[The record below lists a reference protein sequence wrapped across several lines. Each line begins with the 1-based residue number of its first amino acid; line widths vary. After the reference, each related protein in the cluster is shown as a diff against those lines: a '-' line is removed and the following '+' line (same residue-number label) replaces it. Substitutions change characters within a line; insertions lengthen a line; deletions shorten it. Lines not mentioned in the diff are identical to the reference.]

1 MSRVIAL
8 AGFPPEILAY
18 AIAMYSRSALSI
30 EESIKKVTE
39 EKAGKFFE
47 TFYFAYGHKSIAD
60 NAHVAM
66 ALENISQIAAFE
78 IEDQSLWD
86 GQERSTRYQ
95 KFDTKSDCFV
105 IPKSFRGT
113 YLEGQYVDFATF
125 LLGEYAFFSQACFEY
140 LVKIN
145 TKPAEMNDAQY
156 ERTMRAR
163 AFDVARYWL
172 FGGIK
177 TSVGQVTSARS
188 LEDQITRLLTSEYP
202 DIVELAEQMK
212 SVCISG
218 VPLTPQGFAG
228 GDSDRPSILPTL
240 IKYATANPFQA
251 EMRKA
256 ARFWAEHLGLNA
268 SVRGDL
274 GSHLENSWVDLAS
287 SHSLEAE
294 IIATFLYEGGHV
306 SYREALDKVLHLSEN
321 ERGKILKHAF
331 KVRGKHDPLPRAYA
345 SGYQLIYD
353 IVMDRGGERDLHRHR
368 RCIQIHQQPTAVYG
382 YNIPRIVHEAGLT
395 SRYITGMA
403 RVPRIVAEFRDEV
416 GVEAN
421 YLLPFAYRSRT
432 LYKMDLA
439 EVAYIT
445 ELRSGVAGHFSY
457 REAACK
463 MYDLLVNRYPV
474 FEGKFRV
481 TPFETENL
489 LKR

>member
-8 AGFPPEILAY
+8 AGFPPEVLAY

-39 EKAGKFFE
+39 EKAGEFFE

-60 NAHVAM
+60 NAHVAI
-66 ALENISQIAAFE
+66 ALEDISQIAAFE

-95 KFDTKSDCFV
+95 KFDSRSDCFA
-105 IPKSFRGT
+105 IPKSFQGT
-113 YLEGQYVDFATF
+113 YLEGKYVDFATF

-140 LVKIN
+140 LVKVN
-145 TKPAEMNDAQY
+145 SKPSKMNDAQY

-188 LEDQITRLLTSEYP
+188 LEDQIIRLMTSEYP
-202 DIVELAEQMK
+202 EVVELAEQMK
-212 SVCISG
+212 DACMK
-218 VPLTPQGFAG
+218 
-228 GDSDRPSILPTL
+228 PSILPTL

-256 ARFWAEHLGLNA
+256 TRFWAERLSLHV
-268 SVRGDL
+268 SDRS
-274 GSHLENSWVDLAS
+274 GSKPYLENSYVDLTP
-287 SHSLEAE
+287 SHSLEDE
-294 IIATFLYEGGHV
+294 IIATLLYEGGHV
-306 SYREALDKVLHLSEN
+306 SYRAVLDKVQHLSES
-321 ERGKILKHAF
+321 ERGKILEYAF
-331 KVRGKHDPLPRAYA
+331 EVRGKYDPLPRTYA

-368 RCIQIHQQPTAVYG
+368 RCIQIHQQPTTVYG
-382 YNIPRIVHEAGLT
+382 YNIPKIVFEAGLT
-395 SRYITGMA
+395 PRYIKGMV

-416 GVEAN
+416 GVGAN

-439 EVAYIT
+439 EAAYIT

-457 REAACK
+457 REVACK
-463 MYDLLVNRYPV
+463 MYNLLVERYPF

>member
-1 MSRVIAL
+1 MSHVIAL
-8 AGFPPEILAY
+8 DGFPPEILAY

-30 EESIKKVTE
+30 EESLKKVTE

-60 NAHVAM
+60 SAHVAL
-66 ALENISQIAAFE
+66 ALEDISQIAAFE
-78 IEDQSLWD
+78 VEDQSLWD

-95 KFDTKSDCFV
+95 KFDSKSDCFV
-105 IPKSFRGT
+105 IPKSFQGT
-113 YLEGQYVDFATF
+113 YLEGKYVNFATF

-140 LVKIN
+140 LVKVN
-145 TKPAEMNDAQY
+145 PKPSEMNDAQY

-163 AFDVARYWL
+163 AFDIARYWL

-188 LEDQITRLLTSEYP
+188 LEDQITRLMTSEYP
-202 DIVELAEQMK
+202 DVVELAEQMK
-212 SVCISG
+212 DACISG
-218 VPLTPQGFAG
+218 NKPV
-228 GDSDRPSILPTL
+228 LPTL
-240 IKYATANPFQA
+240 IKYAAPNPFQA
-251 EMRKA
+251 EMRIA
-256 ARFWAEHLGLNA
+256 NRSWAERLGLY
-268 SVRGDL
+268 VF
-274 GSHLENSWVDLAS
+274 GSGGFQAYSENSCVDLAPY
-287 SHSLEAE
+287 HSLEDE
-294 IIATFLYEGGHV
+294 IITTFLYEGGHT
-306 SYREALDKVLHLSEN
+306 SYRAALDKTLHLPKS
-321 ERGKILKHAF
+321 ERGKILEHTF
-331 KVRGKHDPLPRAYA
+331 EVRGKHDPLPRAYA
-345 SGYQLIYD
+345 SGYLLIYD

-368 RCIQIHQQPTAVYG
+368 RCIQIHQQPTTVYG
-382 YNIPRIVHEAGLT
+382 YNIPKILNEAGLA
-395 SRYITGMA
+395 SRYIEGMA
-403 RVPRIVAEFRDEV
+403 QVPRIVAEFRDEV

-439 EVAYIT
+439 EAAYIT

-463 MYDLLVNRYPV
+463 MYDLLVERHP
-474 FEGKFRV
+474 FFKGKFRV